1 MINHTLFAQLFDDE
15 LYHSARFI
23 QIDNSYRLI
32 IKIQT
37 ILQSQHKIDDELQQL
52 FLQNDRNSIYVAC
65 LILALAGNKQ
75 LGVEQSIHT
84 AWQRF
89 SMEGEIAISLLA
101 CLRLADKAF
110 NTHLRAYV
118 QQGLPT
124 IILDTDSAEKD
135 SRYPDNTF
143 IAEHIHL
150 MMEHSPNLYND
161 VVADIKEPI
170 DILRKQKQRLYS
182 AHYNPTCWIDR
193 FQSKTR
199 EIHSKGNIVV
209 IAEIDKAEKAL
220 ESGLDFDLD

>member
-1 MINHTLFAQLFDDE
+1 MINYTLFAQLFDDE

-37 ILQSQHKIDDELQQL
+37 ILQSQHGIDDELQQL

-75 LGVEQSIHT
+75 MDIAQSIHT

-110 NTHLRAYV
+110 NTHLRTYV

-124 IILDTDSAEKD
+124 VIIDSDSAEED
-135 SRYPDNTF
+135 PRYPDNTF

-150 MMEHSPNLYND
+150 MMEHSPNLYID
-161 VVADIKEPI
+161 IAADIKEPI

-182 AHYNPTCWIDR
+182 AHYNPNCWIER
-193 FQSKTR
+193 FQSKTE

-209 IAEIDKAEKAL
+209 LAEIDKAEKAL
-220 ESGLDFDLD
+220 ESGLNFDLD

>member
-23 QIDNSYRLI
+23 QINNSYRLI
-32 IKIQT
+32 IKIQS

-65 LILALAGNKQ
+65 LILALASNTQ
-75 LGVEQSIHT
+75 LDVEQSIHS